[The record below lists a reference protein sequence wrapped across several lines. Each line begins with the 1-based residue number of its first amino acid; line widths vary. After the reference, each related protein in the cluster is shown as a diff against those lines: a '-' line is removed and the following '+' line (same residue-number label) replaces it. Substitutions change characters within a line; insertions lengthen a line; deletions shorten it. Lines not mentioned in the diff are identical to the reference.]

1 MKKETSITL
10 PLGLAK
16 ALMQSAYWP
25 SINADIFEAVGSAI
39 NSAMVDAR
47 QEALDAWFL
56 ALADEDSQW
65 IDSDTMLAR
74 ALAAW
79 ARGSRPGGGR

>member
-1 MKKETSITL
+1 MRDTITL
-10 PLGLAK
+10 PRALARV
-16 ALMQSAYWP
+16 LMQAAYWP
-25 SINADIFEAVGSAI
+25 SINADLFDVVGSAI

-79 ARGSRPGGGR
+79 ARGSRPGGAR